1 MCHLTCVTK
10 LSSYNLSLKSGS
22 VLSNLSSGH
31 QEQIKKNRTYILHLI
46 DIVLYLGKQGN
57 AFRGH
62 SEDTESLNQG
72 MCKTVIQI

>member
-1 MCHLTCVTK
+1 
-10 LSSYNLSLKSGS
+10 
-22 VLSNLSSGH
+22 LSNLSSGH

-72 MCKTVIQI
+72 MSKTVIESYRYNVDKLYLLYFLIL

>member
-1 MCHLTCVTK
+1 M
-10 LSSYNLSLKSGS
+10 
-22 VLSNLSSGH
+22 SNLSFGH

-72 MCKTVIQI
+72 MCNIVISNNTDII

>member
-1 MCHLTCVTK
+1 MYHLTYIAK

-31 QEQIKKNRTYILHLI
+31 LEQIKKNRTYILHLI
-46 DIVLYLGKQGN
+46 DIVLYLGKQGS

-62 SEDTESLNQG
+62 SEGTESLNQG